1 MPVSVRSCAGAEDR
15 ADSGDMLP
23 ICSSVC
29 VVQVRMM
36 TSGVGWTYRH
46 FGEIEGMPVR
56 HANVCYWS
64 PGRLD
69 IEMCSVR

>member
-1 MPVSVRSCAGAEDR
+1 MLVSVRSCAGAEDR

-36 TSGVGWTYRH
+36 TSGVGWT
-46 FGEIEGMPVR
+46 
-56 HANVCYWS
+56 
-64 PGRLD
+64 
-69 IEMCSVR
+69 